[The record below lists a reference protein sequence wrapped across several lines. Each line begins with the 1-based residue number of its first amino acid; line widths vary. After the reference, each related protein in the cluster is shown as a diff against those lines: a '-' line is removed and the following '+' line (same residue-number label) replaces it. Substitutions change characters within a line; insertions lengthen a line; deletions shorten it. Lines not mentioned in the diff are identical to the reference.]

1 MDKNKLQPVHYIMQ
15 ELTEKTLELANY
27 KVAYEELYY
36 ENAELRKLEELINT
50 NTDLKELV
58 EEIKNKQEVI

>member
-1 MDKNKLQPVHYIMQ
+1 MDKQIQPIDLIAQ
-15 ELTEKTLELANY
+15 ELSQKTIELANY
-27 KVAYEELYY
+27 KVAYEQLYS
-36 ENAELRKLEELINT
+36 ENVELRKLEELINK

>member
-1 MDKNKLQPVHYIMQ
+1 MQPIDLIAQ
-15 ELTEKTLELANY
+15 ELSQKIIELANY
-27 KVAYEELYY
+27 KIAYEQLYS
-36 ENAELRKLEELINT
+36 ENVELRKLEELINT

>member
-1 MDKNKLQPVHYIMQ
+1 MDKQIQPIDLIAQ
-15 ELTEKTLELANY
+15 ELSQKIIELANY
-27 KVAYEELYY
+27 KVAYEQLYS

>member
-1 MDKNKLQPVHYIMQ
+1 MDKQIQPIDLIAQ
-15 ELTEKTLELANY
+15 ELSQKMIELANY
-27 KVAYEELYY
+27 KIAYEQLYS
-36 ENAELRKLEELINT
+36 ENVELRKLEELINT

>member
-1 MDKNKLQPVHYIMQ
+1 MDKQIQPIDLIAQ
-15 ELTEKTLELANY
+15 DLSQKTIELAHY
-27 KVAYEELYY
+27 KVAYEELYK
-36 ENAELRKLEELINT
+36 ENAELKKLEELINK

>member
-1 MDKNKLQPVHYIMQ
+1 MDKQIQPIDLIAQ
-15 ELTEKTLELANY
+15 ELSQKTIELANY
-27 KVAYEELYY
+27 KIAYEQLYS
-36 ENAELRKLEELINT
+36 ENAELRKLEELINK

>member
-1 MDKNKLQPVHYIMQ
+1 MDKQIQPIDLIAQ
-15 ELTEKTLELANY
+15 ELSQKTIELANY
-27 KVAYEELYY
+27 KIAYEQLYS
-36 ENAELRKLEELINT
+36 ENVELRKLEELINT